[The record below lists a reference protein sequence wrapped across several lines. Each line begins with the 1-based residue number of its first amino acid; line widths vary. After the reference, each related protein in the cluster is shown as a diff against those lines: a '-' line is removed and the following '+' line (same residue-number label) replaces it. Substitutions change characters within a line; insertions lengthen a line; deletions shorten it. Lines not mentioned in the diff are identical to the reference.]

1 MIKNYLVVAWR
12 NLVKSKMY
20 SFINITGLAIGLAS
34 FLLIALYM
42 MDELS
47 YDRYN
52 DKADRIYRINADIRF
67 GGGDL
72 HLPVTSDMMGQL
84 LKKDYPVI
92 EQYTRI
98 YASDGSKLI
107 KKNKDFIEEDKVA
120 NVDSNFF
127 EVFTLPALSGNT
139 RTALKEPNTVVIS
152 ESAAKKYF
160 GSTDVVGKTIEIKA
174 DKNPV
179 YKVTAVIRD
188 IPRNSHFHFD
198 FMFSMKNVDYNWGDL
213 SSHNFYTY
221 LLLKKG
227 ADYKQLEKNFDK
239 YIDKYVLP
247 SISELLKM
255 KSMDEFKKSGNRLE
269 YTLIPLTKIHLYSDR
284 SFELSPSGNIQYI
297 YIFSAVAIFIL
308 LIACINFMNLTTAR
322 SASRAKEVGIR
333 KVLGTEKRFLIFQFL
348 TESTMMAVLSFL
360 LAVIITYLALPLFN
374 NIADKSMNLKSL
386 LSPVILPLLIVL
398 PIAVGLLA
406 GSYPAFFLSA
416 FRPIEVL
423 KGKLKLGSNSTG
435 LRSVLVVFQF
445 STSIIL
451 IVGTLVIYKQL
462 NFIQSK
468 DLGYNKDQVLS
479 IENTFTLGDQA
490 KVFKNSVL
498 KMAGVQSG
506 TLSSYLPVD
515 NSSRSDNTFFKDPT
529 FNQKDGIDM
538 QNWRVDYDYFKTLG
552 MHVIKGRGFSPDFGG
567 DSSAVVINETTAG
580 LLGYADPIGKKIYKI
595 GDDNKTPVAITIIG
609 VVKNFNYESLKQ
621 PIGPLSFFLGGRN
634 GMASFKVHTADITG
648 LVKKIEDLWK
658 EMNPGMPFQYA
669 FLDDSF
675 NEMYKSELR
684 VGKITLI
691 FSTLAILI
699 ACLGLFGL
707 ATFISEQRT
716 KEIGIR
722 KVLGASVQG
731 IVQLLS
737 KDFIRLVGISFVI
750 AAPLSWWIMNNWLKD
765 FAYRIPLEWW
775 IIGVAGLI
783 ALLIALTT
791 VSFQAIKAA
800 VANPVTSLRSE

>member
-12 NLVKSKMY
+12 NFVKSKIY
-20 SFINITGLAIGLAS
+20 SFVNITGLAIGLAS
-34 FLLIALYM
+34 FILIALYV
-42 MDELS
+42 MDEWS
-47 YDRYN
+47 YDKYN
-52 DKADRIYRINADIRF
+52 DKADRIYRINSDIRF

-84 LKKDYPVI
+84 LKKDCPVI
-92 EQYTRI
+92 EQYTRL

-107 KKNKDFIEEDKVA
+107 RKNKDFIEEDKVA
-120 NVDSNFF
+120 SVDSNFF

-139 RTALKEPNTVVIS
+139 RTALNEPNTVVIS

-160 GSTDVVGKTIEIKA
+160 GTSEVMGKTIEIKA
-174 DKNPV
+174 DKKPF
-179 YKVTAVIRD
+179 YKITAVIRD
-188 IPRNSHFHFD
+188 MPGNSHFHFD
-198 FMFSMKNVDYNWGDL
+198 FMFSMKNVDYHWGDL
-213 SSHNFYTY
+213 TSHNFHTY

-227 ADYKQLEKNFDK
+227 ADYKQLERNFDQ
-239 YIDKYVLP
+239 YIDKYVFP
-247 SISELLKM
+247 FIRNIIKI
-255 KSMDEFKKSGNRLE
+255 KSLDDFKKSNILK
-269 YTLIPLTKIHLYSDR
+269 YTLIPLTQIHLYSDR

-322 SASRAKEVGIR
+322 SAIRAKEVGIR
-333 KVLGTEKRFLIFQFL
+333 KVLGTERKYLIFQFL
-348 TESTMMAVLSFL
+348 TESTLMAVLSFI
-360 LAVIITYLALPLFN
+360 LAVIISYLVLPMFN
-374 NIADKSMNLKSL
+374 NIADKSIRLASL
-386 LSPVILPLLIVL
+386 FSPIILPVLILL

-423 KGKLKLGSNSTG
+423 KGKLKLGSNSAG

-468 DLGYNKDQVLS
+468 DLGYNKDEVLT
-479 IENTFTLGDQA
+479 IENTSTLGDQA
-490 KVFKNSVL
+490 KAFKNSVL
-498 KMAGVQSG
+498 QMTGVQSG
-506 TLSSYLPVD
+506 TLSSYLPVS
-515 NSSRSDNTFFKDPT
+515 NSSRSDNSFFKDAT
-529 FNQKDGIDM
+529 LDGKDGLDM

-552 MHVIKGRGFSPDFGG
+552 MHVIKGREFSPDFGG
-567 DSSAVVINETTAG
+567 DSSAVIINETTAG
-580 LLGYADPIGKKIYKI
+580 FLGYADPIGKKIYKI
-595 GDDNKTPVAITIIG
+595 GDNNKPVAYTIIG
-609 VVKNFNYESLKQ
+609 VVKNFNFESLKQ
-621 PIGPLSFFLGGRN
+621 TIGPLSFFLGGRN
-634 GMASFKVHTADITG
+634 GMASFKVKTADITG
-648 LVKKIEDLWK
+648 LVKRIEHLWK
-658 EMNPGMPFQYA
+658 DMNPGMPFQYA

-675 NEMYKSELR
+675 NEMYKSEQR
-684 VGKITLI
+684 VGKIALI

-722 KVLGASVQG
+722 KVLGASVEG
-731 IVQLLS
+731 IVRLLS
-737 KDFIRLVGISFVI
+737 KDFLRLVGISFVI
-750 AAPLSWWIMNNWLKD
+750 AAPLSWWIMNSWLKD

-775 IIGVAGLI
+775 IIGLAGFI

-800 VANPVTSLRSE
+800 IANPVNSLRSE

>member
-1 MIKNYLVVAWR
+1 MIKNYFTIAWR
-12 NLVKSKMY
+12 NLLKNKTY

-42 MDELS
+42 LDELS

-52 DKADRIYRINADIRF
+52 DKADRIYRINSDIRF

-84 LKKDYPVI
+84 LQKDYPAV
-92 EQYTRI
+92 EQSTRI
-98 YASDGSKLI
+98 YASSGSKLI
-107 KKNKDFIEEDKVA
+107 KKNTDFINEDRVA
-120 NVDSNFF
+120 HVDSNFF
-127 EVFTLPALSGNT
+127 EVFSLPALSGNT
-139 RTALKEPNTVVIS
+139 RTALNEPNTVVIS

-160 GSTDVVGKTIEIKA
+160 GTTDLMGKIVETKD
-174 DKNPV
+174 DKNPN
-179 YKVTAVIRD
+179 YKITAVIKD
-188 IPRNSHFHFD
+188 IPANSHFHFD
-198 FMFSMKNVDYNWGDL
+198 FMFSMKNVDYQWGDL
-213 SSHNFYTY
+213 TSHNFHTY

-227 ADYKQLEKNFDK
+227 ADYKQLEKNFEQ

-247 SISELLKM
+247 AIRQAIKI
-255 KSMDEFKKSGNRLE
+255 KSMDEFRKSGNKLE
-269 YTLIPLTKIHLYSDR
+269 YTLMPLLQIHLHSDR

-297 YIFSAVAIFIL
+297 YIFSAVALFIL

-333 KVLGTEKRFLIFQFL
+333 KVLGTERRYLIFQFL
-348 TESTMMAVLSFL
+348 TESTLMAVLSFI
-360 LAVIITYLALPLFN
+360 LAIVIAFLVLPMFN
-374 NIADKSMNLKSL
+374 HIADKSMNMSSL
-386 LSPVILPLLIVL
+386 ISPVILPVLIIL
-398 PIAVGLLA
+398 PLAVGLLA

-423 KGKLKLGSNSTG
+423 KGKLKLGSNSGG

-462 NFIQSK
+462 NYIQSK
-468 DLGYNKDQVLS
+468 DLGYSKEQVLT
-479 IENTFTLGDQA
+479 IESTFTLGD
-490 KVFKNSVL
+490 KVKAFKNSVL
-498 KMAGVQSG
+498 QMTGVKSG
-506 TLSSYLPVD
+506 TLSSFLPVS
-515 NSSRSDNTFFKDPT
+515 NSSRSDNTYFKDAT
-529 FNQKDGIDM
+529 LDVKDGIDM
-538 QNWRVDYDYFKTLG
+538 QTWRVDYDYFKTLG
-552 MHVIKGRGFSPDFGG
+552 MHIIKGRGFSLDFGS

-580 LLGYADPIGKKIYKI
+580 LLGYADPVGKKIYKI
-595 GDDNKTPVAITIIG
+595 GDDNKPEVYSIIG
-609 VVKNFNYESLKQ
+609 VVKNFNFESLKQ
-621 PIGPLSFFLGGRN
+621 TIGPLSFFIGSRSS
-634 GMASFKVHTADITG
+634 MASFKVNTTDINV
-648 LVKKIEDLWK
+648 LIKKIEGLWK
-658 EMNPGMPFQYA
+658 EMNPGMPFQYD

-675 NEMYKSELR
+675 KAMYKSEQR
-684 VGKITLI
+684 VGKIALI

-731 IVQLLS
+731 IVRLLS
-737 KDFIRLVGISFVI
+737 KDFLRLVGISFVI
-750 AAPLSWWIMNNWLKD
+750 AAPLSWWIMNSWLKD

-800 VANPVTSLRSE
+800 IANPVKSLRSE